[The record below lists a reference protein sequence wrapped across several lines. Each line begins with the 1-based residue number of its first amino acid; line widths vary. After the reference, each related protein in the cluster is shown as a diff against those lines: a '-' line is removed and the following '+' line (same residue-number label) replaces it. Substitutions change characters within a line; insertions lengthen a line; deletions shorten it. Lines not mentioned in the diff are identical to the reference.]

1 MTSSTITLK
10 MNQRNVHL
18 LDLPNE
24 MILLILKKL
33 ANVYVLHSF
42 LGINNQRLDIIAEE
56 EVFSNIL
63 SFVSIS
69 QSTNEITSI
78 SDSIL
83 ERFCI
88 SILPRIYHN
97 VKSLS
102 VESSSMKCILGAGLC
117 PNLTTLKLYNFN
129 QTIVPSFFLG
139 KT

>member
-88 SILPRIYHN
+88 SILPL
-97 VKSLS
+97 LS
-102 VESSSMKCILGAGLC
+102 RSTS
-117 PNLTTLKLYNFN
+117 NLSQCQIT
-129 QTIVPSFFLG
+129 
-139 KT
+139 